1 MSATIDLGL
10 ARIEVVHPLESAT
23 AESACDFSAV
33 PELRR
38 RRRGEGGHARAGAA
52 DEEFLIAVKVDLHAG
67 EEDTEISFGGEAAEV
82 EDLFL
87 RDDSSRNR
95 NILQHLVSAPRCD
108 HNAIRIVVIG
118 DPCLINGWLY

>member
-1 MSATIDLGL
+1 MFRSGHLLRSSVSWIGL
-10 ARIEVVHPLESAT
+10 TLLT
-23 AESACDFSAV
+23 
-33 PELRR
+33 
-38 RRRGEGGHARAGAA
+38 AGAA